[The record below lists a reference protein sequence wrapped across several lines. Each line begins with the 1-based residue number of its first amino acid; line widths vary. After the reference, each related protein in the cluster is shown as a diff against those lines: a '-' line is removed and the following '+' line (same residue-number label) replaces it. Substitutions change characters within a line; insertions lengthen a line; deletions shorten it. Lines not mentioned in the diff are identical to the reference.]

1 MKLSDIR
8 IVVLGGGEQAT
19 GAIRRLHICGFS
31 VYSLELHQPRCIRRT
46 VSVANAIYEAEVRIE
61 GMTAVAAVSV
71 EEANLLVKKGKVPV
85 LGDPDWESLE
95 KIKPDVV
102 IDGRLA
108 KEPATIRHLAP
119 ITIGLGPGFVAPS
132 DCDFVIETNRG
143 PWLGRVIDSGIAT
156 PNTGIPAPV
165 SGYDAQRVIRAP
177 RSGLFQEVV
186 AIGKYVEAD
195 TMIGTIDGI
204 PVRTKISGLL
214 RGILHS
220 GLKVSVNEKIGDIDP
235 RNIPELVTRV
245 SDKANAIGG
254 GVVEAVFRGLRQ
266 KGLLPA

>member
-1 MKLSDIR
+1 MKLSDVR

-31 VYSLELHQPRCIRRT
+31 VYVLELHQPRCIRRT
-46 VSVANAIYEAEVRIE
+46 VCAANAIYEAEIEIE
-61 GMTAVAAVSV
+61 GMTAVSAVTV
-71 EEANLLVKKGKVPV
+71 DEAHLLVKKGKIPV
-85 LGDPDWESLE
+85 LGDPNWESL
-95 KIKPDVV
+95 KVLKPRVV

-108 KEPATIRHLAP
+108 KEPSTIKHLAP

-132 DCDFVIETNRG
+132 DCDYVVETNRG

-156 PNTGIPAPV
+156 PNTGMPAPV
-165 SGYDAQRVIRAP
+165 SGYDVQRVVRAP
-177 RSGLFQEVV
+177 RAGIFQEVV

-204 PVRTKISGLL
+204 PVRTKISGLV
-214 RGILHS
+214 RGIIHS
-220 GLKVSVNEKIGDIDP
+220 GVKVALGEKIADIDP
-235 RNIPELVTRV
+235 RNIPELVSRV

-254 GVVEAVFRGLRQ
+254 GVVEAVFRGLHRE
-266 KGLLPA
+266 GLL